1 MEDEYYWYPPD
12 PERGTIGHYQGVVWN
27 KTGYSRGIVATLAG
41 VAALLMPKV
50 GETVFCAENRRI
62 LTFDGDLW
70 MCDDFIKSVN
80 GAISTRLQGD
90 AMVFDNTIGSVK
102 KVIPPTVTG
111 DPRFA
116 GIVAFPAVP
125 GAPIALAFKGQYQ
138 TKITLYSD
146 PWNALDTLFAPI
158 RTTSLNGGMETIAS
172 YVGTPSGHAG
182 WLMQKPSS
190 STPGLRM
197 CLLRGKTEYYF

>member
-1 MEDEYYWYPPD
+1 MSFDDRYI
-12 PERGTIGHYQGVVWN
+12 TGHIQGFVWN
-27 KTGYSRGIVATLAG
+27 KTGYSRGIVATLAS
-41 VAALLMPKV
+41 VAALPSPKV

-70 MCDDFIKSVN
+70 MCDDFIKSIN

-90 AMVFDNTIGSVK
+90 AMIFDNTIGSVK

-116 GIVAFPAVP
+116 GIAAFSAAP
-125 GAPIALAFKGQYQ
+125 GAAIALAYKGWYQ

-146 PWNALDTLFAPI
+146 PWNAQDTMFAPI
-158 RTTSLNGGMETIAS
+158 RTTSLNGGMETVAS

-182 WLMQKPSS
+182 WLIQKPGS